1 MRKSTTI
8 LILLFAYCMDI
19 LAYAFEKDNIYYTI
33 TSSANKEVEVTYKTS
48 DVTTDTYVGVV
59 TIPESVTYDNATYKV
74 TGIGRKAFYQEDKL
88 EKVSLPSTIK
98 TIAAGA
104 FLGCDNL
111 IEVSSRGSSGIET
124 LKSSA
129 FARCPSL
136 QSVPDFSNI
145 SNLPND
151 VFYQCGKLEKVIFSS
166 KLTAVDKYSFNG
178 CYSLQSAGDLSNVK
192 SVGDYSF
199 GGCEILEFNPTDFSQ
214 ITSVGRGSFA
224 ACTKLESIDLSNATI
239 KSQNKESSAFAGCT
253 SLKTVTFPKTA
264 TEIPA
269 YIFNGCI
276 NLETVVFN
284 EATKITFIGNSAF
297 GNCHK
302 LKTFPNISAVTSIGS
317 GAFTQCYS
325 LEIERLTIP
334 DVTTFLGAQAFMG
347 CPGIRHISIGN
358 GITEIRQRTF
368 ANKTGTGN
376 EVAAEEYNLETIAF
390 GNNIKAI
397 QEGAFEYCT
406 KIKEVTL
413 PQSVETFGNYIF
425 NGCKSLTFADLSET
439 QIKKM
444 PKYAFSGTPFNA
456 IFQSQ
461 KSQQGRE
468 FGYSRIRESENK
480 NTLILPPTIEIIE
493 DYAFSKCINL
503 QEVSLDSSITEIG
516 SKCFE
521 GCDNIT
527 SFTIEKSKIKE
538 IKDYAFSG
546 MSKLTTFKIPS
557 TVERI
562 GRWAFSDCRSLTSI
576 NIPNSVVSIGSD
588 AFRYCSGLT
597 SVTIPNSVKSIGNSA
612 FSGCDGLTAVHISNL
627 ESWCNIVFANGS
639 GNPLDYAKHLYLNG
653 EEITEL
659 TIPGNIKSIGDYQFY
674 NCVGMT
680 SIIMHD
686 SIKTIGEGAF
696 SDCDGLTEINLP
708 DSLTIIGED
717 AFSSCNNLR
726 TISLPK
732 NITSIGK
739 DAFAWNY
746 DIESVYSF
754 AETPVACEENIFTSS
769 TYNDATLYI
778 PHGTE
783 VAYSQ
788 TSPWNKFK
796 IKSISTSVENVVPD
810 NQTSDKVCIYTIDG
824 KLFKKGFDFIK
835 EAKGLPSNVYII
847 NGKKVYVK

>member
-1 MRKSTTI
+1 
-8 LILLFAYCMDI
+8 MDI

-33 TSSANKEVEVTYKTS
+33 TSSANKEVEVTFKTS

-98 TIAAGA
+98 TIGAGA
-104 FLGCDNL
+104 FSGCDNL
-111 IEVSSRGSSGIET
+111 MEVSSRGSSGIET
-124 LKSSA
+124 LQSSA
-129 FARCPSL
+129 FFGCPSL

-166 KLTAVDKYSFNG
+166 KLTAVDKYSFNE
-178 CYSLQSAGDLSNVK
+178 CYSLKSAGDLSNIK

-199 GGCEILEFNPTDFSQ
+199 SGCKILEFNPTDFSQ
-214 ITSVGRGSFA
+214 ITSVGYGCFA
-224 ACTKLESIDLSNATI
+224 GCTKLESIDLSNATI
-239 KSQNKESSAFAGCT
+239 KLRNNESEAFSGCT

-269 YIFNGCI
+269 SIFG
-276 NLETVVFN
+276 V
-284 EATKITFIGNSAF
+284 
-297 GNCHK
+297 
-302 LKTFPNISAVTSIGS
+302 
-317 GAFTQCYS
+317 
-325 LEIERLTIP
+325 
-334 DVTTFLGAQAFMG
+334 
-347 CPGIRHISIGN
+347 
-358 GITEIRQRTF
+358 
-368 ANKTGTGN
+368 
-376 EVAAEEYNLETIAF
+376 
-390 GNNIKAI
+390 
-397 QEGAFEYCT
+397 
-406 KIKEVTL
+406 
-413 PQSVETFGNYIF
+413 
-425 NGCKSLTFADLSET
+425 
-439 QIKKM
+439 
-444 PKYAFSGTPFNA
+444 
-456 IFQSQ
+456 
-461 KSQQGRE
+461 
-468 FGYSRIRESENK
+468 
-480 NTLILPPTIEIIE
+480 
-493 DYAFSKCINL
+493 
-503 QEVSLDSSITEIG
+503 
-516 SKCFE
+516 
-521 GCDNIT
+521 
-527 SFTIEKSKIKE
+527 
-538 IKDYAFSG
+538 
-546 MSKLTTFKIPS
+546 
-557 TVERI
+557 
-562 GRWAFSDCRSLTSI
+562 
-576 NIPNSVVSIGSD
+576 
-588 AFRYCSGLT
+588 
-597 SVTIPNSVKSIGNSA
+597 
-612 FSGCDGLTAVHISNL
+612 CDGLTAVHISNL

-739 DAFAWNY
+739 GAFAWNY

>member
-1 MRKSTTI
+1 
-8 LILLFAYCMDI
+8 MDI

>member
-1 MRKSTTI
+1 M
-8 LILLFAYCMDI
+8 
-19 LAYAFEKDNIYYTI
+19 
-33 TSSANKEVEVTYKTS
+33 
-48 DVTTDTYVGVV
+48 
-59 TIPESVTYDNATYKV
+59 
-74 TGIGRKAFYQEDKL
+74 
-88 EKVSLPSTIK
+88 
-98 TIAAGA
+98 
-104 FLGCDNL
+104 
-111 IEVSSRGSSGIET
+111 
-124 LKSSA
+124 
-129 FARCPSL
+129 
-136 QSVPDFSNI
+136 
-145 SNLPND
+145 
-151 VFYQCGKLEKVIFSS
+151 
-166 KLTAVDKYSFNG
+166 
-178 CYSLQSAGDLSNVK
+178 
-192 SVGDYSF
+192 
-199 GGCEILEFNPTDFSQ
+199 
-214 ITSVGRGSFA
+214 
-224 ACTKLESIDLSNATI
+224 
-239 KSQNKESSAFAGCT
+239 
-253 SLKTVTFPKTA
+253 
-264 TEIPA
+264 
-269 YIFNGCI
+269 
-276 NLETVVFN
+276 ETVVFN
-284 EATKITFIGNSAF
+284 EASKITFIGNSAF
-297 GNCHK
+297 GKCHK

-334 DVTTFLGAQAFMG
+334 DVTTFLGEQAFMG

-358 GITEIRQRTF
+358 GITEIRQRTL

-425 NGCKSLTFADLSET
+425 NGCKNLTFADLSET

-527 SFTIEKSKIKE
+527 SFTIEKTKIKE

-562 GRWAFSDCRSLTSI
+562 GR
-576 NIPNSVVSIGSD
+576 D
-588 AFRYCSGLT
+588 AFYGCSGLT
-597 SVTIPNSVKSIGNSA
+597 SVTIPNSVVSIGRGA

-627 ESWCNIVFANGS
+627 KSWCNIVFANGS
-639 GNPLDYAKHLYLNG
+639 GNPLGCAKHLYLNG

-717 AFSSCNNLR
+717 AFSDCDGLTEINLPDRLTIIGEDAFSSCNNLR

-769 TYNDATLYI
+769 TYNYATLYI

>member
-8 LILLFAYCMDI
+8 LILLFAYCMGI
-19 LAYAFEKDNIYYTI
+19 LAYDFEKDNIYYNI
-33 TSSANKEVEVTYKTS
+33 TSSANKEVEVTFKTG

-98 TIAAGA
+98 TIDSYA
-104 FLGCDNL
+104 FSNCDNL
-111 IEVSSRGSSGIET
+111 MEVSSRGSSSIET
-124 LKSSA
+124 LREQA
-129 FARCPSL
+129 FAGCPSL

-145 SNLPND
+145 SNLPKY
-151 VFYQCGKLEKVIFSS
+151 VFYTCGKLEKVIFSS
-166 KLTAVDKYSFNG
+166 KLTAVGVYSFDR

-199 GGCEILEFNPTDFSQ
+199 RGCEILEFNPTDFSQ
-214 ITSVGRGSFA
+214 ITSVGYVCFA
-224 ACTKLESIDLSNATI
+224 GCTKLESIDLSNATI
-239 KSQNKESSAFAGCT
+239 KSQNKESDAFSGCT

-269 YIFNGCI
+269 GIFWNCI

-284 EATKITFIGNSAF
+284 EASKITFIGNSAF
-297 GNCHK
+297 GKCHK

-334 DVTTFLGAQAFMG
+334 DVTTFLGEQAFMG

-516 SKCFE
+516 SKGFE

-527 SFTIEKSKIKE
+527 SFTIEKTKIKE

-562 GRWAFSDCRSLTSI
+562 GRRAFSDCSSLTSI

-588 AFRYCSGLT
+588 AF
-597 SVTIPNSVKSIGNSA
+597 
-612 FSGCDGLTAVHISNL
+612 
-627 ESWCNIVFANGS
+627 
-639 GNPLDYAKHLYLNG
+639 
-653 EEITEL
+653 
-659 TIPGNIKSIGDYQFY
+659 
-674 NCVGMT
+674 M
-680 SIIMHD
+680 
-686 SIKTIGEGAF
+686 
-696 SDCDGLTEINLP
+696 
-708 DSLTIIGED
+708 
-717 AFSSCNNLR
+717 SC
-726 TISLPK
+726 I
-732 NITSIGK
+732 
-739 DAFAWNY
+739 
-746 DIESVYSF
+746 
-754 AETPVACEENIFTSS
+754 
-769 TYNDATLYI
+769 
-778 PHGTE
+778 
-783 VAYSQ
+783 
-788 TSPWNKFK
+788 
-796 IKSISTSVENVVPD
+796 
-810 NQTSDKVCIYTIDG
+810 
-824 KLFKKGFDFIK
+824 
-835 EAKGLPSNVYII
+835 
-847 NGKKVYVK
+847 

>member
-19 LAYAFEKDNIYYTI
+19 LAYDFEKDNIYYNI
-33 TSSANKEVEVTYKTS
+33 TSSAKKEVEVTFKTD

-98 TIAAGA
+98 TIDSYA
-104 FLGCDNL
+104 FSNCDNL
-111 IEVSSRGSSGIET
+111 MEVSSRGSSSIET
-124 LKSSA
+124 LREHA
-129 FARCPSL
+129 FAGCPSL

-145 SNLPND
+145 SNLPQY
-151 VFYQCGKLEKVIFSS
+151 VFYTCGKLEKVIFSS
-166 KLTAVDKYSFNG
+166 KLTAVGVYSFNR

-199 GGCEILEFNPTDFSQ
+199 YGCEILEFNPTDFSQ
-214 ITSVGRGSFA
+214 ITSVGYRCFA
-224 ACTKLESIDLSNATI
+224 GCTKLESIDLSNATI
-239 KSQNKESSAFAGCT
+239 KSQNKESDAFEGCT

-269 YIFNGCI
+269 SIFYGCI

-284 EATKITFIGNSAF
+284 EATKITFIGNYAF
-297 GNCHK
+297 GKCHK

-425 NGCKSLTFADLSET
+425 NGCKNLTFADLSET

-468 FGYSRIRESENK
+468 FGYLRIRESENK

-527 SFTIEKSKIKE
+527 SFTIEKTKIKE

-562 GRWAFSDCRSLTSI
+562 GRWAFSDCSSLTSI

-588 AFRYCSGLT
+588 AFRYC
-597 SVTIPNSVKSIGNSA
+597 I
-612 FSGCDGLTAVHISNL
+612 
-627 ESWCNIVFANGS
+627 
-639 GNPLDYAKHLYLNG
+639 
-653 EEITEL
+653 
-659 TIPGNIKSIGDYQFY
+659 
-674 NCVGMT
+674 
-680 SIIMHD
+680 
-686 SIKTIGEGAF
+686 
-696 SDCDGLTEINLP
+696 
-708 DSLTIIGED
+708 
-717 AFSSCNNLR
+717 
-726 TISLPK
+726 
-732 NITSIGK
+732 
-739 DAFAWNY
+739 
-746 DIESVYSF
+746 
-754 AETPVACEENIFTSS
+754 
-769 TYNDATLYI
+769 
-778 PHGTE
+778 
-783 VAYSQ
+783 
-788 TSPWNKFK
+788 
-796 IKSISTSVENVVPD
+796 
-810 NQTSDKVCIYTIDG
+810 
-824 KLFKKGFDFIK
+824 
-835 EAKGLPSNVYII
+835 
-847 NGKKVYVK
+847 